1 MASRVKLKDK
11 KKMYRQRKQGQVFW
25 KDYRTHLVV

>member
-11 KKMYRQRKQGQVFW
+11 KKMYRQRKQEQVFW